1 MKSNK
6 LRKYIFCF
14 ALCSLLSASAAPIDQ
29 AKRYYRN
36 GQYNKALKE
45 LRVLAKRTPR
55 DGTVNYY
62 LGATLLA
69 LGQNDEAVAPLEKAV
84 DRGVTDASRL
94 LAVNA
99 LEQYR
104 ADDAADYLA
113 TWEEKLKK
121 NKKDIPEQFNE
132 LNRRAISLRNMLE
145 RVEKI
150 EVLDTIT
157 ADKND
162 FFSAIRLSAGAG
174 SILPP
179 ESIRSM
185 GAGTPGAALSTA
197 YLPQSRNRIIWSE
210 TDTAGVYELYG
221 ADILDNGDIEMIQP
235 LGAHLGQGGDAR
247 FPFLMADGITLYFAN
262 NGENSL
268 GGYDIFMTRQNED
281 GEFLSPQNMGM
292 PYNSTANDY
301 LLAIDES
308 SELGWLVSDRN
319 APEGKVTIY
328 VFSPSHVRRNVEAG
342 DENLLSLAR
351 LDDISLTR
359 NPETDYKTL
368 LQERMPA
375 EIKTDT
381 EGNVAILL
389 DLGNGKVYTSLNDF
403 HSNAARAEMIKL
415 LAAQLELDKHIAAE
429 EKMRETYRTK
439 PGESIAGRILES
451 ERQTDTMRKKIQTL
465 RNRTV
470 RLETKR

>member
-1 MKSNK
+1 MKSNR
-6 LRKYIFCF
+6 LRKYVFYF
-14 ALCSLLSASAAPIDQ
+14 AVCSLLSASAAPIDQ
-29 AKRYYRN
+29 AKRYYRD

-69 LGQNDEAVAPLEKAV
+69 LGHNNEAVAPLEKAV

-94 LAVNA
+94 LALNA

-150 EVLDTIT
+150 EILDTIT
-157 ADKND
+157 VDKID

-221 ADILDNGDIEMIQP
+221 ADILAGWI
-235 LGAHLGQGGDAR
+235 R
-247 FPFLMADGITLYFAN
+247 YFH
-262 NGENSL
+262 
-268 GGYDIFMTRQNED
+268 D
-281 GEFLSPQNMGM
+281 P
-292 PYNSTANDY
+292 
-301 LLAIDES
+301 
-308 SELGWLVSDRN
+308 
-319 APEGKVTIY
+319 PERGRGVP
-328 VFSPSHVRRNVEAG
+328 V
-342 DENLLSLAR
+342 
-351 LDDISLTR
+351 
-359 NPETDYKTL
+359 
-368 LQERMPA
+368 
-375 EIKTDT
+375 
-381 EGNVAILL
+381 
-389 DLGNGKVYTSLNDF
+389 
-403 HSNAARAEMIKL
+403 
-415 LAAQLELDKHIAAE
+415 AAE
-429 EKMRETYRTK
+429 Y
-439 PGESIAGRILES
+439 GHA
-451 ERQTDTMRKKIQTL
+451 IQFDG
-465 RNRTV
+465 
-470 RLETKR
+470 